1 MSFTYHLLLQLLF
14 SMVFVL
20 CLLTSLWALDTPLLD
35 FLVELQVLC
44 VSTTALLYAR
54 TTLRFCR
61 CFALFQ
67 SPKGLT
73 VVVTTKSLR
82 SSNSNTAADAKTRCA
97 EFHVSPLTSKKTAP
111 WSSPSTSI
119 NKMLFWYCTKSILGV
134 VSHLVGIGRCERT
147 MPPLWFLV
155 L

>member
-1 MSFTYHLLLQLLF
+1 MRLWGVRFVSIVQDTNVLHLPSASPAPLQHG
-14 SMVFVL
+14 L
-20 CLLTSLWALDTPLLD
+20 CSLPFDIPVALDTPLLD

-111 WSSPSTSI
+111 
-119 NKMLFWYCTKSILGV
+119 
-134 VSHLVGIGRCERT
+134 
-147 MPPLWFLV
+147 
-155 L
+155 